1 MFQTSVRFLSSM
13 ISRTK
18 FPSRPIDIDAD
29 ADLVRYERF
38 PPMSRSRVSR
48 TLAAASGAVLLLA
61 AVGCSS
67 APNLHADR
75 SDELN
80 EPVALSPIG
89 EVNASGASSNRP
101 DPIVI
106 SDPSVAVKH
115 WVTPTI
121 IDTRAFDVQIQ
132 VDSPWTGPIDK
143 VKSHLPAH
151 SRDKTLAPGT
161 PSAMPVGGVLEQ
173 SRGAPQ
179 TQFPGITQTGWAPPD
194 PTLAV
199 GPTHIV
205 ETVNS
210 LIAFYDRD
218 GNLEFSRQLGSAGS
232 PGFFEP
238 EGAGSFAFDPKCM
251 YDHNTGR
258 FIVVVL
264 ETYTNESWIDI
275 AVSDDSDPNGVW
287 YKYRTNSV
295 IQVGANDYWVDYP
308 GVGFD
313 DNAFY
318 VTGNLFKLSG
328 PSSDG
333 FAGPLFRVF
342 DKTPLL
348 NGDPVQIADIA
359 PDFNA
364 SVQVAQSYGT
374 APRCY
379 FLSRETGSSVRLWT
393 INNPLTSPSL
403 QSTTVSHASA
413 SAPSN
418 DAPNL
423 DGGSLDVLDGRL
435 MNVHWRD
442 GNLYAAHGI
451 EGSSGRTKTRW
462 YHIATNNWPAGPNPS
477 LVQQGDIEGTGD
489 QHYFFPAIASDAS
502 NNIGLVM
509 ARASSSE
516 YASVQIAGHLTSDP
530 AGFMSAPAQVDIGNA
545 GYDGRWGDYF
555 DLTIDPVDDRTFWY
569 VGMHAESF
577 GWQTVI
583 GSFTLA
589 EPCEADLTGNGE
601 LDIFDV
607 FAFLTLFNDGDLSVD
622 YSGDGILDIFDVFGY
637 LDLFNAGC
645 P

>member
-1 MFQTSVRFLSSM
+1 MPRN
-13 ISRTK
+13 
-18 FPSRPIDIDAD
+18 
-29 ADLVRYERF
+29 
-38 PPMSRSRVSR
+38 RVSHAL
-48 TLAAASGAVLLLA
+48 TTATGAAALLLA
-61 AVGCSS
+61 LAGCSS
-67 APNLHADR
+67 SADR
-75 SDELN
+75 STDLA
-80 EPVALSPIG
+80 EPVALAPIG
-89 EVNASGASSNRP
+89 ATSGQGSGSANLP
-101 DPIVI
+101 DPIRI
-106 SDPSVAVKH
+106 TDPGVAVRH

-132 VDSPWTGPIDK
+132 VDSPWTGPIDT

-151 SRDKTLAPGT
+151 KRDKTLAPGN
-161 PSAMPVGGVLEQ
+161 PSQMPVGETTDAA
-173 SRGAPQ
+173 RG
-179 TQFPGITQTGWAPPD
+179 TPGFSFDAISQTGWAPPD

-199 GPTHIV
+199 GPNHIV

-210 LIAFYDRD
+210 LISFYDKS
-218 GNLEFSRQLGSAGS
+218 GNLQFSRELGSAGS
-232 PGFFEP
+232 PGFFENQ
-238 EGAGSFAFDPKCM
+238 GAGGFAFDPKVM
-251 YDHNTGR
+251 YDHNTDR

-264 ETYTNESWIDI
+264 ETYNGNESWIDI
-275 AVSDDSDPNGVW
+275 AVSDDSDPNGTW

-295 IQVGANDYWVDYP
+295 IQVGANNYWVDYP
-308 GVGFD
+308 GIGFD

-318 VTGNLFKLSG
+318 VTGNLFKLNG

-342 DKTPLL
+342 DKAPLL

-379 FLSRETGSSVRLWT
+379 FLSRESSSELRVWT
-393 INNPLTSPSL
+393 INNPVTSPSL

-413 SAPSN
+413 SSPEN

-423 DGGSLDVLDGRL
+423 NGGTLDVLDGRL

-442 GNLYAAHGI
+442 GNLYAGHAI
-451 EGSSGRTKTRW
+451 NGSSGRTKSRW
-462 YHIATNNWPAGPNPS
+462 YHLATNNWPAGPNPS
-477 LVQQGDIEGTGD
+477 LVQQGDIEGSGSE
-489 QHYFFPAIASDAS
+489 HYFFPAIASDSS

-509 ARASSSE
+509 AHAS
-516 YASVQIAGHLTSDP
+516 ASDFANVRIAGHLTTDA
-530 AGFMSAPAQVDIGNA
+530 AGTMSSPIQVDVGDD
-545 GYDGRWGDYF
+545 GYSGRWGDYF

-589 EPCEADLTGNGE
+589 APCEADITGNGE

-607 FAFLTLFNDGDLSVD
+607 FAFLNLFNSGDLAAD
-622 YSGDGILDIFDVFGY
+622 YTGDGALDIFDVFSY
-637 LDLFNAGC
+637 LELFNAGC